1 MQPYEPCEHTSS
13 FAKKLTKSD
22 HQRDF
27 CASLSRNTPICP
39 PRPTE
44 TLSSAAMRSFN
55 ADPGRR
61 YDLSF
66 SVGIVSSDAT
76 QHSDI
81 EHLLSQADALM
92 YRQKPSKKDSRGFL
106 TASP

>member
-1 MQPYEPCEHTSS
+1 MTLPSCSGILSDSRTFLARLGGDE
-13 FAKKLTKSD
+13 FAILVTDAAENDLEAVRQRIELKL
-22 HQRDF
+22 
-27 CASLSRNTPICP
+27 
-39 PRPTE
+39 
-44 TLSSAAMRSFN
+44 RSFN

>member
-1 MQPYEPCEHTSS
+1 
-13 FAKKLTKSD
+13 
-22 HQRDF
+22 
-27 CASLSRNTPICP
+27 
-39 PRPTE
+39 
-44 TLSSAAMRSFN
+44 MRSFN

-61 YDLSF
+61 YDVSF